1 MLSQSSCIYELKSS
15 SNVRAFQSFP
25 VFDLRE
31 TEESSE
37 RSAFALPQCKSTV
50 SCRLQGQSVYHCF
63 IRAKVVHEL
72 SNLPT
77 VEVCSSGIFFS
88 VPNQKPRQSQ
98 KAICGGSKRLKAN
111 PFVLSMPSMSFS
123 DATALSSLA
132 HGWHMPVAQ
141 VEIRYPEQLGGR
153 LNSKHLQTC
162 GLVWIPIM
170 DYDNPGISRI

>member
-1 MLSQSSCIYELKSS
+1 LKVLNVYNYGIIVILISCDYTSTLYCNFGIYH
-15 SNVRAFQSFP
+15 
-25 VFDLRE
+25 
-31 TEESSE
+31 TG
-37 RSAFALPQCKSTV
+37 FA
-50 SCRLQGQSVYHCF
+50 
-63 IRAKVVHEL
+63 VVHEL

-77 VEVCSSGIFFS
+77 VEVCSSGIFFLS
-88 VPNQKPRQSQ
+88 QNQKPRRSQ

-162 GLVWIPIM
+162 GLIWILIM